1 MATST
6 SSTNNGSSSVRLLSD
21 PNLTPCPDF
30 GSEGFADIR
39 KAMITALELD
49 EAAAITKLQNG
60 WVKGNE
66 KDKAQWVIQVEADR
80 AQEEANEVLR
90 EQERQASAAEAAKLA
105 EEERLEAEKKIP
117 KLGDFDVN
125 RAPSSFVESRISA
138 FAQKKLANRQYC
150 PLYPFT
156 PAGLA
161 DASSAVLSSGDDASS
176 IRFGRTVDNQLT
188 VESGPSSSTHKN
200 MLRDEGL
207 TYRDF
212 SLGWHRY
219 IKEIEHAG
227 WDPLHVNSITQFFY
241 GLDTHSLREQAYGDK
256 IIQIYADRY
265 RIEWFDMLGKP
276 GAFNLALLNEELLNK
291 VSNEYLRK
299 LQTKAIAST

>member
-1 MATST
+1 
-6 SSTNNGSSSVRLLSD
+6 VRLLSD
-21 PNLTPCPDF
+21 PNLTACPDF
-30 GSEGFADIR
+30 GSEAFTDVRQALV
-39 KAMITALELD
+39 TALTLD
-49 EAAAITKLQNG
+49 EAAAIAKLQDG
-60 WVKGNE
+60 WAKNNN

-80 AQEEANEVLR
+80 AQEEAEEARR
-90 EQERQASAAEAAKLA
+90 EQETQASAAEAAKLA
-105 EEERLEAEKKIP
+105 EQERLEAEKKIP

-161 DASSAVLSSGDDASS
+161 EASAAVLSSGDDASS
-176 IRFGRTVDNQLT
+176 IRFGRTANNQLT

-200 MLRDEGL
+200 MLRDEEL
-207 TYRDF
+207 SYRNF

-219 IKEIEHAG
+219 VKELDHAG
-227 WDPLHVNSITQFFY
+227 WDPLHVHSITQFFY
-241 GLDTHSLREQAYGDK
+241 GLETHSLREQEYGDK

-265 RIEWFDMLGKP
+265 RVEWFDMLGKP
-276 GAFNLALLNEELLNK
+276 GAFNLALINEELLHK
-291 VSNEYLRK
+291 VTNEYLMK
-299 LQTKAIAST
+299 LHTKTIAST